1 MGRERTRFDFGGG
14 LWYNSGTMA
23 LNGKGL
29 DLGRDPVGKLIVKLA
44 VPAVVA
50 QIINLLYNL
59 VDRMYVGGMEGVGT
73 DALAGLGSCSLLR
86 SL

>member
-1 MGRERTRFDFGGG
+1 
-14 LWYNSGTMA
+14 MA

>member
-1 MGRERTRFDFGGG
+1 MTSAAAYGIIAE
-14 LWYNSGTMA
+14 TMA